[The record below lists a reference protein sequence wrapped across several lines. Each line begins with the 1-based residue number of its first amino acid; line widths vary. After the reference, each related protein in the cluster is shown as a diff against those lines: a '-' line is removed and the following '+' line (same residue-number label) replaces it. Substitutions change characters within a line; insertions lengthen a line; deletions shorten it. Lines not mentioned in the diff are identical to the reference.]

1 MTSAGECAGIRQA
14 LGVYLLGA
22 IGPADRAA
30 VDRHLA
36 GCAGCRDELA
46 GLASLPGRLASVPAA
61 DVPRLGQGP
70 RSFLD
75 EMRSE
80 GTIRSLAD
88 RTARMRWRWR
98 RRYLAAALAVAAAAG
113 GVAAAGVATRPGLP
127 AVVSAAAGNS
137 AAVGSTVRG
146 SNPGSGAIAT
156 VRYVAHLWGLE
167 LRVQISGI
175 PAGTRCQLWV
185 VGPGGRSAVAG
196 SWTIASYATGTWYP
210 ASSPLPATEVRA
222 FVITSGHTTLVT
234 VPVRSA

>member
-1 MTSAGECAGIRQA
+1 MTSAGECAGIRQT

-22 IGPADRAA
+22 IEPKDRAA
-30 VDRHLA
+30 VERHLA

-46 GLASLPGRLASVPAA
+46 GLASLPGRLASVPPA

-80 GTIRSLAD
+80 GTIRSLAA
-88 RTARMRWRWR
+88 RTAQMRRRWR
-98 RRYLAAALAVAAAAG
+98 RRYLALALVVAAAAG
-113 GVAAAGVATRPGLP
+113 GVAGAGVLTRPGLP
-127 AVVSAAAGNS
+127 AAVSAAAGNP
-137 AAVGSTVRG
+137 AASGGTVRG

-167 LRVQISGI
+167 LHVQLIGI
-175 PAGTRCQLWV
+175 PAGTRCQLRV

-196 SWTIASYATGTWYP
+196 SWTIASHSPWYP
-210 ASSPLPATEVRA
+210 ASSPVPATEVRA
-222 FVITSGHTTLVT
+222 FVITSGHTALVT